1 MRDPLVRS
9 FGKDVEYLR
18 VSPLSDV
25 HIGSPQF
32 DLAAFKKFI
41 AAVQEDPNWY
51 LAGNGDYIENV
62 TRSSIGDVWEQTMP
76 PAEQIRE
83 VAKILEPVKGRILCF
98 TDGNHEDRSK
108 KETSFEPARMLC
120 EKLGLPEN
128 LYQPEG
134 AALVLRFGHRS
145 DEGVKIPQVYT
156 FYVTHGK
163 TGGRLPG
170 AKMIAVD
177 RISRTFEGFDVVL
190 MGHVHDMM
198 SRKIPV
204 YALDRNNYKI
214 HDREQAQVVAGSF
227 LTYGGYGQKAGYMP
241 GAVGMPSVVL
251 GGRQRSI
258 EIRM

>member
-9 FGKDVEYLR
+9 FGNAVESIR

-32 DLAAFKKFI
+32 DLKSFQGFI
-41 AAVQEDPNWY
+41 NSVEADPNWY

-83 VAKILEPVKGRILCF
+83 VAKILEPVKDRILCF

-134 AALVLRFGHRS
+134 ASLILRLGY
-145 DEGVKIPQVYT
+145 DKKQGKGTDLVYT
-156 FYVTHGK
+156 FYVTHGR

-177 RISRTFEGFDVVL
+177 RIGRTFEGFDVVL

-198 SRKIPV
+198 SRKIAV
-204 YALDRNNYKI
+204 YALDRNSYTI
-214 HDREQAQVVAGSF
+214 IEREQAQVVAGSF

-251 GGRQRSI
+251 NGRRRAI
-258 EIRM
+258 EIRI